1 MDRHAFD
8 LGKKRTVEMLQEAAS
23 LDISFEKPEHA
34 TLKITNKTGHKLPT
48 GYEEGRRMWINAVF
62 LDSSGKVL
70 KEIGKYAEKD
80 DTILG
85 EPVRA
90 PTLLDPEKT
99 RVYEILFGISENRAK
114 KYNVKPGKSFHTV
127 LNDIIVKDNRIPP
140 EGFSNAAYTE
150 RLSQPVGANY
160 TDGQYWDQFEMALP
174 EGCKKL
180 IVSLMY
186 ESVSWEYLKFLVEE
200 DKTDDWGKRLYDAW
214 TKTGKGQPIVVA
226 KIENVIR

>member
-1 MDRHAFD
+1 
-8 LGKKRTVEMLQEAAS
+8 
-23 LDISFEKPEHA
+23 
-34 TLKITNKTGHKLPT
+34 
-48 GYEEGRRMWINAVF
+48 
-62 LDSSGKVL
+62 L

-85 EPVRA
+85 ESVKA
-90 PTLLDPEKT
+90 PTILDPDQT
-99 RVYEILFGISENRAK
+99 RVYEILFGISEDQAK

-140 EGFSNAAYTE
+140 EGFNNAASAE

-180 IVSLMY
+180 IVSLMS

-214 TKTGKGQPIVVA
+214 TKTGKGRPTVIS
-226 KIENVIR
+226 KIEKDVP